1 MEKQTEIY
9 DFSDDNDIALF
20 NKVSGIYGLMYITYE
35 TEEIIYVGQ
44 SINIANRL
52 RTHRAAKSQFQKAV
66 DQYIQEEG
74 RCNRSKQMALYR
86 FIDANKDDLFFVVL
100 AETDEL
106 DKWEEH
112 YITLFKPR
120 FNYKGVNV
128 PYK

>member
-1 MEKQTEIY
+1 MERQTEIY
-9 DFSDDNDIALF
+9 DLSDDNDIALF